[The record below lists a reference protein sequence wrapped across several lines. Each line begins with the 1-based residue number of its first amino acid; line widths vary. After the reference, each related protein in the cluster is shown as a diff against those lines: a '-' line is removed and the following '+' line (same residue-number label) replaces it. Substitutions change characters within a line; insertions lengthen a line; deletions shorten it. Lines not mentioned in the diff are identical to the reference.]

1 MKPEELVI
9 IASLIR
15 NQRSAALGTLQ
26 DGAPFVSF
34 VAYAPEPD
42 FGGFLL
48 HLSQLSPHT
57 RQLAIDPRASLL
69 IAEPDDQ
76 RNDVQT
82 LARITLTGAVVLL
95 PRNTPEYD
103 AARSLYL
110 ARLPAAAMLFD
121 FTDFGLYRFV
131 PDGAR
136 YVGGFARAYTLTI
149 KHLGEAARM

>member
-1 MKPEELVI
+1 
-9 IASLIR
+9 
-15 NQRSAALGTLQ
+15 
-26 DGAPFVSF
+26 
-34 VAYAPEPD
+34 
-42 FGGFLL
+42 
-48 HLSQLSPHT
+48 
-57 RQLAIDPRASLL
+57 
-69 IAEPDDQ
+69 
-76 RNDVQT
+76 
-82 LARITLTGAVVLL
+82 VVLL

-136 YVGGFARAYTLTI
+136 YVGGFARAYTLTV